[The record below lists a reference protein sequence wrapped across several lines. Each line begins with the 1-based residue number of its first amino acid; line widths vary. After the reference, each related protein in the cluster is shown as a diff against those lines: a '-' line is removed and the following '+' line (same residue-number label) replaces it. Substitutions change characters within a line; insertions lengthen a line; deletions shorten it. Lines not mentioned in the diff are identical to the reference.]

1 MGAISV
7 RAVQY
12 VLASYPIM
20 IDEEVATVRPHD
32 LRRTYAR
39 RLYDDGVPLPAIQAN
54 LGHASVDTTLG
65 YIGELDVDQRCP
77 GEAYRFE
84 VGRVNR
90 RSLVE
95 RPPAACS

>member
-1 MGAISV
+1 VRVKAISV

-12 VLASYPIM
+12 ALASYPIT
-20 IDEEVATVRPHD
+20 IDGKVVAVRPHD

-39 RLYDDGVPLPAIQAN
+39 RLYDDGVPLSAIQAN

-65 YIGELDVDQRCP
+65 YIGDLDVDQRCP

-84 VGRVNR
+84 AGRMAVR
-90 RSLVE
+90 QAISPL
-95 RPPAACS
+95 